1 MVWPS
6 PHRTVLITNK
16 LSTHFFHPPW
26 TGVQVQSPEMLKS
39 AYSAGYDV
47 LVPTTPLSCVFF
59 STQQFQ
65 GLACVLTYAPL
76 SSFFFPSPIWF
87 RYSSPL
93 PETPPKKHLSVS
105 EFQLQPEISE
115 EKSWTKTWVWF
126 RGSGNERKTR
136 KDLFFPGGKKM
147 VSSHPSFS
155 TDFWV

>member
-1 MVWPS
+1 
-6 PHRTVLITNK
+6 
-16 LSTHFFHPPW
+16 
-26 TGVQVQSPEMLKS
+26 MLKS

-87 RYSSPL
+87 RYSSP
-93 PETPPKKHLSVS
+93 
-105 EFQLQPEISE
+105 
-115 EKSWTKTWVWF
+115 
-126 RGSGNERKTR
+126 GSGNERKTR

-147 VSSHPSFS
+147 I
-155 TDFWV
+155 